1 MNNIKV
7 EPMEMSIINC
17 AGLEGSDL
25 AENAA
30 LVGTLG
36 DDRMVRVEEIK
47 ASAEWVHLEHP
58 RIKLHDG

>member
-7 EPMEMSIINC
+7 KPMEMSMINC
-17 AGLEGSDL
+17 AGFGRSDL

-36 DDRMVRVEEIK
+36 DDPVVREEEMK

-58 RIKLHDG
+58 RIKVHEK